1 MRRGLKQMFYGNTN
15 GGEVGIEYQQPPQPI
30 RRPFGSAPP
39 PLQQIQQTPPLQR
52 PAGFLHKIL
61 RSGGVTVDLN
71 NQQQQQ
77 PSPKQQPIPRPR
89 KVLPQQQQQ
98 ISYVHKQQPLEC
110 SIDGDYAELE
120 QTWKQQRNVSAPLS
134 PKTVKFGDHDL
145 LKQQQALFA
154 FPQQQQ
160 RSESNLGTPTKQWQR
175 GIGGGGPQHSA
186 SSEEAGAALD
196 EAARDLL
203 RLSEEP
209 RFRVPQQFI
218 SRQQQQTPINREISP
233 DTVSATTGAA
243 TRGRRSTAPFAGLTR
258 PASGQPW
265 PQIPTMSEQFESGIV
280 AGGGEGHRPGPE
292 NGKREEEENLIDGDE
307 GPDHIFIHRHVERE
321 HVLETEQ
328 KRPLPPV
335 VKTTVEGKLKME
347 KSVGSHLIRCDHE
360 IAKAYTVRDTLTHYR
375 IRTIIGKR
383 QLLIEEIQK
392 TEIGED
398 GGKGP
403 PTVRSSG
410 TYRLSVF
417 EDGKE
422 IGTHEADIQLPEN
435 ISKPDYLAKLSER
448 LLSDLASLD
457 DSKEQITAVTRVEIE
472 CIEDVTDIVKTYRI
486 GLAAPKEEEQPA
498 PVQLPTMLAPP
509 VEEFAYE
516 SASDHLSELGPIEL
530 ESRVYIDQL
539 EPEELERRDIRLMQE
554 GRLFEDKARIGIQHR
569 AAEEM
574 SEESIESAPKPPPE
588 AAALVDCE
596 LQRREDRSL
605 MEVYIAVPLLQHLT
619 IILRLHKAKRRRI
632 QQQQMAAE
640 ESLELTETPI
650 LINAPPRI
658 EVTTELPQQLLQ
670 ALGTSFDYQL
680 AGQHHEGRAF
690 LRTQGRVYSEE
701 SSVSSYGAT
710 TTTEPKQGIYS
721 MEMSGQLLEGMDRLR
736 PMKRYESE
744 TSIDYEERAG
754 GGITH
759 VNMVRKEDKGSFEL
773 TIVCDNKW
781 NIIPLPSLKA
791 FERPKQLY
799 EAMEFMKTIEKER
812 IEEVARS
819 EIIQKCSNNL
829 IANFNTI
836 AQQSSQITLF
846 CALESDIRKRDF
858 LTEKLNK
865 AINIE
870 RIAPFFATEFISEN
884 VNLSLSIGASG
895 RLLVAPDVFKILNER
910 RESHGHQFNT
920 IAQQISQLT
929 QHVHLERK
937 EYENSQFSVESRPIR
952 LPRIDMIRQNIREFS
967 IQDEHCS
974 VLMEHRSVMGEQ
986 TTADWGY
993 SVSGS
998 ELRFHWSA
1006 PPPGLEE
1013 RHVPPLPPPLSP
1025 RAVSPLE
1032 SVFVH
1037 QSTSTTIHE
1046 SEKQRFAVSHFV
1058 ALPTTQESDARLAE
1072 SIKASATWVE
1082 SLPEPQP
1089 VPSISTFEQQKKIAQ
1104 RDIQVEGPPKRA
1116 KSIQLEQPWREDR
1129 TIQVIETIQ
1138 KPQLL
1143 GAFIQTE
1150 QKEMIGKST
1159 QMEEKPKKGQQSV
1172 QALPHPKQIRSV
1184 QTLKEEQ
1191 IKYTQSEK
1199 PLIGEKTIGVELPS
1213 LGDKSIQENKE
1224 DASQTEEMIKKGGRT
1239 IGVNLPS
1246 LTARTTQAQ
1255 RIEQQLMAIQT
1266 QEVPT
1271 GSKTVEVEQSK
1282 IELPKRRA
1290 QSVQSE
1296 RTQKG
1301 AKSVQGWP
1309 EMSSK
1314 DLQSPR
1320 ASTEERTIQ
1329 TVEMPKTEVRAVQS
1343 EVEIRQIHSFQ
1354 TRPEFRLKTSE
1365 TDLTQLKEE
1374 ETQSEITQIT
1384 GRTVQSVQ
1392 KEEQTKEIE
1401 AKPTLGGKEFQTE
1414 KEIVESRGTQMDR
1427 PKLQVQAVQS
1437 EKVLQ
1442 TAGQTQVEEIVL
1454 GKCTIQ
1460 AGPALGEK
1468 SVQMEVPEHITQEVQ
1483 VKPTISSRLLQ
1494 TPVIQQL
1501 EMSTQ
1506 SEQTILEARGTQMD
1520 KTELKGREV
1529 QSEIVE
1535 LFGRG
1540 TQSEGP
1546 QQSCQAIQA
1555 SPWMEGRIAQTES
1568 PEQKHQ
1574 AVQAEKPLLR
1584 TIKSESIPREI
1595 ASKITSSEEIQ
1606 LMPKSVGVRQEMS
1619 IGETQIEVPTKLMR
1633 TVSAD
1638 ELRKLTNEMYV
1649 QTLGTCQ
1656 EDQGTM
1662 TIEEKKK
1669 VYKSWEGQVLEEQ
1682 KEEQIV
1688 SINKYVATPVEI
1700 ETEEVKICLGI
1711 ETQVLGQ
1718 MKGNEVDNEEFIKK
1732 RSDSGFTETSF
1743 LQSEYLKVNEN
1754 IFEEKGIIEEL
1765 NIPIYLER
1773 NSKDFASNEILEK
1786 KLENIEEYFEEEKN
1800 NNFNLLQISHPEESL
1815 KVSVMLLEH
1824 NQQLISP
1831 ISERTIKIPEEK
1843 NKSSSSLDSVGIN
1856 SEISEIN
1863 SEEEELREQKQHSSP
1878 SLKIFGFD
1886 AKVFESEKDFVLRI
1900 KAVVTNEPKK
1910 VIDSQIKVEEWL
1922 TKYGDSQLFEE
1933 DEMNEKEEELLTEK
1947 DELEIFKKIM
1957 KSSRQSSITKE
1968 FSDEVK
1974 ESPQEKAYLQL
1985 KEKLQEKVLLSS
1997 KAPIHELE
2005 EFSANLIGKEKWENA
2020 TKLQKSASLSSVRE
2034 FVETRSDSFIS
2045 INQTTKDSEEFEI
2058 EIKERRRLE
2067 EKINTKEVGDLKIE
2081 SQITL
2086 EHPNSEEKTDKK
2098 LKEKLQEKTFLSSK
2112 ASIKELKEFSANFV
2126 GKEEWEST
2134 RKIQKSKKKR
2144 QLEEKVKTK
2153 EAGNFKIQSQMIFEH
2168 LNVLEKAD
2176 LKLNEKLREKAL
2188 LSSKASLHEK
2198 KEFSANLIGKEE
2210 CESTKKLQKSAR
2222 KEEWES
2228 TRKIQKSASEI
2239 NISIKLKEFN
2249 ETRFDSVISF
2259 NQRPKDSGKF
2269 EIKIKERRKLNEKI
2283 NTKSAGDLKI
2293 QSQMTLEQPNSE
2305 ETANMYLK
2313 EKLQEQIFLPSK
2325 ASIHEKK
2332 DFTVDLIGKEEW
2344 ESSTK
2349 IIKSASQSSIRFKG
2363 REFSHERASSVISF
2377 YQKQKDFEE
2386 FEINLEEKRQ
2396 LKEIMNTKELQN
2408 NEIREGVFME
2418 KLQGEEILS
2427 LILMEKRNE
2436 KDVLSTKVP
2445 IYEDEEFTTKLLEY

>member
-1 MRRGLKQMFYGNTN
+1 
-15 GGEVGIEYQQPPQPI
+15 
-30 RRPFGSAPP
+30 
-39 PLQQIQQTPPLQR
+39 
-52 PAGFLHKIL
+52 
-61 RSGGVTVDLN
+61 
-71 NQQQQQ
+71 
-77 PSPKQQPIPRPR
+77 
-89 KVLPQQQQQ
+89 
-98 ISYVHKQQPLEC
+98 
-110 SIDGDYAELE
+110 
-120 QTWKQQRNVSAPLS
+120 
-134 PKTVKFGDHDL
+134 
-145 LKQQQALFA
+145 
-154 FPQQQQ
+154 
-160 RSESNLGTPTKQWQR
+160 
-175 GIGGGGPQHSA
+175 
-186 SSEEAGAALD
+186 
-196 EAARDLL
+196 
-203 RLSEEP
+203 
-209 RFRVPQQFI
+209 
-218 SRQQQQTPINREISP
+218 
-233 DTVSATTGAA
+233 
-243 TRGRRSTAPFAGLTR
+243 
-258 PASGQPW
+258 
-265 PQIPTMSEQFESGIV
+265 
-280 AGGGEGHRPGPE
+280 
-292 NGKREEEENLIDGDE
+292 
-307 GPDHIFIHRHVERE
+307 
-321 HVLETEQ
+321 
-328 KRPLPPV
+328 
-335 VKTTVEGKLKME
+335 ME

-457 DSKEQITAVTRVEIE
+457 DSQEQITAVTRVEIE

-632 QQQQMAAE
+632 QQQQMAAGYGYERQGRRYHDITRLAKTSRFESE
-640 ESLELTETPI
+640 ESLELTETPPI

-670 ALGTSFDYQL
+670 VHERLHEQQRKEINALGTSFDYQL

-812 IEEVARS
+812 IEEARS

-846 CALESDIRKRDF
+846 CAFESDIRKRDF

-920 IAQQISQLT
+920 IAQQMSQLT

-986 TTADWGY
+986 TTADWGH

-1013 RHVPPLPPPLSP
+1013 RPVPPLPPPLSP

-1058 ALPTTQESDARLAE
+1058 ALPTTKESDARLAE

-1089 VPSISTFEQQKKIAQ
+1089 IPSISTFEQQKKIAQ

-1159 QMEEKPKKGQQSV
+1159 QMEEKPKIGQQSV
-1172 QALPHPKQIRSV
+1172 QALPQPKEIRSV
-1184 QTLKEEQ
+1184 QVLKEEQ

-1213 LGDKSIQENKE
+1213 LGDKSIQVLKTEQFERISQTEGKITKTREIQAKQELNKKEVQTIEIKQENKE
-1224 DASQTEEMIKKGGRT
+1224 NASQTEEMIKKGGRT

-1271 GSKTVEVEQSK
+1271 GSKTVEVEQPK

-1296 RTQKG
+1296 RAQKG
-1301 AKSVQGWP
+1301 AKSVQGQP
-1309 EMSSK
+1309 EMLSK

-1354 TRPEFRLKTSE
+1354 TRPEFGLKTSE

-1374 ETQSEITQIT
+1374 ETQSEITKIT
-1384 GRTVQSVQ
+1384 DRTVQSVQ
-1392 KEEQTKEIE
+1392 KEEQTKETQ

-1414 KEIVESRGTQMDR
+1414 KEIVESQGTQMDR
-1427 PKLQVQAVQS
+1427 PQLQVQAVQS

-1442 TAGQTQVEEIVL
+1442 AAGQTQVEEIAL
-1454 GKCTIQ
+1454 GKCTTQ

-1520 KTELKGREV
+1520 KTVLKGREV

-1584 TIKSESIPREI
+1584 TIKSESTPREI

-1619 IGETQIEVPTKLMR
+1619 IGETQMEGPTKLMR

-1688 SINKYVATPVEI
+1688 SINKYVAAPVEI
-1700 ETEEVKICLGI
+1700 ETERRE
-1711 ETQVLGQ
+1711 
-1718 MKGNEVDNEEFIKK
+1718 
-1732 RSDSGFTETSF
+1732 
-1743 LQSEYLKVNEN
+1743 
-1754 IFEEKGIIEEL
+1754 
-1765 NIPIYLER
+1765 IP
-1773 NSKDFASNEILEK
+1773 A
-1786 KLENIEEYFEEEKN
+1786 
-1800 NNFNLLQISHPEESL
+1800 
-1815 KVSVMLLEH
+1815 VS
-1824 NQQLISP
+1824 
-1831 ISERTIKIPEEK
+1831 
-1843 NKSSSSLDSVGIN
+1843 
-1856 SEISEIN
+1856 
-1863 SEEEELREQKQHSSP
+1863 
-1878 SLKIFGFD
+1878 
-1886 AKVFESEKDFVLRI
+1886 
-1900 KAVVTNEPKK
+1900 
-1910 VIDSQIKVEEWL
+1910 
-1922 TKYGDSQLFEE
+1922 
-1933 DEMNEKEEELLTEK
+1933 
-1947 DELEIFKKIM
+1947 
-1957 KSSRQSSITKE
+1957 
-1968 FSDEVK
+1968 
-1974 ESPQEKAYLQL
+1974 
-1985 KEKLQEKVLLSS
+1985 
-1997 KAPIHELE
+1997 
-2005 EFSANLIGKEKWENA
+2005 
-2020 TKLQKSASLSSVRE
+2020 
-2034 FVETRSDSFIS
+2034 
-2045 INQTTKDSEEFEI
+2045 
-2058 EIKERRRLE
+2058 
-2067 EKINTKEVGDLKIE
+2067 
-2081 SQITL
+2081 
-2086 EHPNSEEKTDKK
+2086 
-2098 LKEKLQEKTFLSSK
+2098 
-2112 ASIKELKEFSANFV
+2112 
-2126 GKEEWEST
+2126 
-2134 RKIQKSKKKR
+2134 
-2144 QLEEKVKTK
+2144 
-2153 EAGNFKIQSQMIFEH
+2153 
-2168 LNVLEKAD
+2168 
-2176 LKLNEKLREKAL
+2176 
-2188 LSSKASLHEK
+2188 
-2198 KEFSANLIGKEE
+2198 
-2210 CESTKKLQKSAR
+2210 
-2222 KEEWES
+2222 
-2228 TRKIQKSASEI
+2228 
-2239 NISIKLKEFN
+2239 
-2249 ETRFDSVISF
+2249 
-2259 NQRPKDSGKF
+2259 
-2269 EIKIKERRKLNEKI
+2269 
-2283 NTKSAGDLKI
+2283 
-2293 QSQMTLEQPNSE
+2293 
-2305 ETANMYLK
+2305 
-2313 EKLQEQIFLPSK
+2313 
-2325 ASIHEKK
+2325 
-2332 DFTVDLIGKEEW
+2332 
-2344 ESSTK
+2344 
-2349 IIKSASQSSIRFKG
+2349 SQSSSR
-2363 REFSHERASSVISF
+2363 
-2377 YQKQKDFEE
+2377 
-2386 FEINLEEKRQ
+2386 
-2396 LKEIMNTKELQN
+2396 
-2408 NEIREGVFME
+2408 
-2418 KLQGEEILS
+2418 GE
-2427 LILMEKRNE
+2427 
-2436 KDVLSTKVP
+2436 
-2445 IYEDEEFTTKLLEY
+2445 

>member
-1 MRRGLKQMFYGNTN
+1 
-15 GGEVGIEYQQPPQPI
+15 
-30 RRPFGSAPP
+30 
-39 PLQQIQQTPPLQR
+39 
-52 PAGFLHKIL
+52 
-61 RSGGVTVDLN
+61 
-71 NQQQQQ
+71 
-77 PSPKQQPIPRPR
+77 
-89 KVLPQQQQQ
+89 
-98 ISYVHKQQPLEC
+98 
-110 SIDGDYAELE
+110 
-120 QTWKQQRNVSAPLS
+120 
-134 PKTVKFGDHDL
+134 
-145 LKQQQALFA
+145 
-154 FPQQQQ
+154 
-160 RSESNLGTPTKQWQR
+160 
-175 GIGGGGPQHSA
+175 
-186 SSEEAGAALD
+186 
-196 EAARDLL
+196 
-203 RLSEEP
+203 
-209 RFRVPQQFI
+209 
-218 SRQQQQTPINREISP
+218 
-233 DTVSATTGAA
+233 
-243 TRGRRSTAPFAGLTR
+243 
-258 PASGQPW
+258 
-265 PQIPTMSEQFESGIV
+265 
-280 AGGGEGHRPGPE
+280 
-292 NGKREEEENLIDGDE
+292 
-307 GPDHIFIHRHVERE
+307 
-321 HVLETEQ
+321 
-328 KRPLPPV
+328 
-335 VKTTVEGKLKME
+335 
-347 KSVGSHLIRCDHE
+347 
-360 IAKAYTVRDTLTHYR
+360 
-375 IRTIIGKR
+375 
-383 QLLIEEIQK
+383 
-392 TEIGED
+392 
-398 GGKGP
+398 
-403 PTVRSSG
+403 
-410 TYRLSVF
+410 
-417 EDGKE
+417 
-422 IGTHEADIQLPEN
+422 
-435 ISKPDYLAKLSER
+435 
-448 LLSDLASLD
+448 
-457 DSKEQITAVTRVEIE
+457 
-472 CIEDVTDIVKTYRI
+472 
-486 GLAAPKEEEQPA
+486 
-498 PVQLPTMLAPP
+498 
-509 VEEFAYE
+509 
-516 SASDHLSELGPIEL
+516 
-530 ESRVYIDQL
+530 
-539 EPEELERRDIRLMQE
+539 
-554 GRLFEDKARIGIQHR
+554 
-569 AAEEM
+569 
-574 SEESIESAPKPPPE
+574 
-588 AAALVDCE
+588 
-596 LQRREDRSL
+596 

-632 QQQQMAAE
+632 QQQQMAAGYGYERQGRRYHDITRLAKTSRFESE
-640 ESLELTETPI
+640 ESLELTETPPI

-670 ALGTSFDYQL
+670 VHERLHEQQRKEINVHEAIKKNKFFDLKKIFFKALGTSFDYQL

-812 IEEVARS
+812 IEEARS

-846 CALESDIRKRDF
+846 CAFESDIRKRDF

-920 IAQQISQLT
+920 IAQQMSQLT

-952 LPRIDMIRQNIREFS
+952 LPRIDMSFCYIAFIHIGSIVYVRYIRQNIREFS

-974 VLMEHRSVMGEQ
+974 VLMEHRSAMGEQ

-1013 RHVPPLPPPLSP
+1013 RLPPLPPPLSP

-1058 ALPTTQESDARLAE
+1058 ALPTTKESDARLAE

-1089 VPSISTFEQQKKIAQ
+1089 IPSISTFEQQKKIAQ

-1159 QMEEKPKKGQQSV
+1159 QMEEEPKIGQQSV
-1172 QALPHPKQIRSV
+1172 QALPQPKQIRSV

-1213 LGDKSIQENKE
+1213 LGDKSIQVLKTEQFERISQTEDKITETKEIQAKQELNKREVQTVEIKQENKE
-1224 DASQTEEMIKKGGRT
+1224 DASQTEEMIKKGGKT

-1271 GSKTVEVEQSK
+1271 GSKTVEVEQPK

-1296 RTQKG
+1296 RAKRD
-1301 AKSVQGWP
+1301 AKSVQGQP
-1309 EMSSK
+1309 EMLSK

-1343 EVEIRQIHSFQ
+1343 EVGIRHIHSFQ
-1354 TRPEFRLKTSE
+1354 TRPEFGLKTSE

-1384 GRTVQSVQ
+1384 DRTIQSVQ
-1392 KEEQTKEIE
+1392 KEEQTKETQ

-1442 TAGQTQVEEIVL
+1442 AAGQTQVEEIVL

-1468 SVQMEVPEHITQEVQ
+1468 SVQMEVPEHVTQEVQ

-1520 KTELKGREV
+1520 KTVLQGREV

-1584 TIKSESIPREI
+1584 TIKSESTPREI

-1619 IGETQIEVPTKLMR
+1619 IGETQMEGPTKLIR

-1638 ELRKLTNEMYV
+1638 ELRKLTTEMYV

-1669 VYKSWEGQVLEEQ
+1669 IYKSWEGQVLEEQ

-1688 SINKYVATPVEI
+1688 SINKYVAAPVEI
-1700 ETEEVKICLGI
+1700 ETV
-1711 ETQVLGQ
+1711 
-1718 MKGNEVDNEEFIKK
+1718 
-1732 RSDSGFTETSF
+1732 
-1743 LQSEYLKVNEN
+1743 
-1754 IFEEKGIIEEL
+1754 
-1765 NIPIYLER
+1765 
-1773 NSKDFASNEILEK
+1773 
-1786 KLENIEEYFEEEKN
+1786 
-1800 NNFNLLQISHPEESL
+1800 
-1815 KVSVMLLEH
+1815 
-1824 NQQLISP
+1824 
-1831 ISERTIKIPEEK
+1831 
-1843 NKSSSSLDSVGIN
+1843 
-1856 SEISEIN
+1856 
-1863 SEEEELREQKQHSSP
+1863 
-1878 SLKIFGFD
+1878 
-1886 AKVFESEKDFVLRI
+1886 
-1900 KAVVTNEPKK
+1900 
-1910 VIDSQIKVEEWL
+1910 
-1922 TKYGDSQLFEE
+1922 
-1933 DEMNEKEEELLTEK
+1933 
-1947 DELEIFKKIM
+1947 
-1957 KSSRQSSITKE
+1957 
-1968 FSDEVK
+1968 
-1974 ESPQEKAYLQL
+1974 
-1985 KEKLQEKVLLSS
+1985 
-1997 KAPIHELE
+1997 
-2005 EFSANLIGKEKWENA
+2005 
-2020 TKLQKSASLSSVRE
+2020 
-2034 FVETRSDSFIS
+2034 
-2045 INQTTKDSEEFEI
+2045 
-2058 EIKERRRLE
+2058 
-2067 EKINTKEVGDLKIE
+2067 
-2081 SQITL
+2081 
-2086 EHPNSEEKTDKK
+2086 
-2098 LKEKLQEKTFLSSK
+2098 
-2112 ASIKELKEFSANFV
+2112 
-2126 GKEEWEST
+2126 
-2134 RKIQKSKKKR
+2134 
-2144 QLEEKVKTK
+2144 
-2153 EAGNFKIQSQMIFEH
+2153 
-2168 LNVLEKAD
+2168 
-2176 LKLNEKLREKAL
+2176 
-2188 LSSKASLHEK
+2188 
-2198 KEFSANLIGKEE
+2198 
-2210 CESTKKLQKSAR
+2210 
-2222 KEEWES
+2222 
-2228 TRKIQKSASEI
+2228 
-2239 NISIKLKEFN
+2239 
-2249 ETRFDSVISF
+2249 
-2259 NQRPKDSGKF
+2259 
-2269 EIKIKERRKLNEKI
+2269 
-2283 NTKSAGDLKI
+2283 
-2293 QSQMTLEQPNSE
+2293 
-2305 ETANMYLK
+2305 
-2313 EKLQEQIFLPSK
+2313 
-2325 ASIHEKK
+2325 
-2332 DFTVDLIGKEEW
+2332 
-2344 ESSTK
+2344 
-2349 IIKSASQSSIRFKG
+2349 
-2363 REFSHERASSVISF
+2363 
-2377 YQKQKDFEE
+2377 
-2386 FEINLEEKRQ
+2386 
-2396 LKEIMNTKELQN
+2396 
-2408 NEIREGVFME
+2408 
-2418 KLQGEEILS
+2418 
-2427 LILMEKRNE
+2427 
-2436 KDVLSTKVP
+2436 
-2445 IYEDEEFTTKLLEY
+2445 

>member
-71 NQQQQQ
+71 NQQQQ

-98 ISYVHKQQPLEC
+98 ISFVHKQQPLEC

-160 RSESNLGTPTKQWQR
+160 RSESEQTRPQPFHQVPSQKQQQTISQSLYTIPQLGSNTRVGGNFGVYQPPTQHPQQKTSTVNTRIGNLGTPTKQWQR

-209 RFRVPQQFI
+209 VSFNKFTGGRNVQKAASTSQMQRFRVPQQFI

-457 DSKEQITAVTRVEIE
+457 DSQEQITAVTRVEIE

-632 QQQQMAAE
+632 QQQQQMAAGYGYERQGRRYHDITRLAKTSRFESE

-670 ALGTSFDYQL
+670 VHERLHEQQRKEINVHEALGTSFDYQL

-812 IEEVARS
+812 IEEARS

-998 ELRFHWSA
+998 QKETFS
-1006 PPPGLEE
+1006 
-1013 RHVPPLPPPLSP
+1013 
-1025 RAVSPLE
+1025 
-1032 SVFVH
+1032 
-1037 QSTSTTIHE
+1037 STSNV
-1046 SEKQRFAVSHFV
+1046 FF
-1058 ALPTTQESDARLAE
+1058 
-1072 SIKASATWVE
+1072 
-1082 SLPEPQP
+1082 
-1089 VPSISTFEQQKKIAQ
+1089 F
-1104 RDIQVEGPPKRA
+1104 
-1116 KSIQLEQPWREDR
+1116 
-1129 TIQVIETIQ
+1129 
-1138 KPQLL
+1138 
-1143 GAFIQTE
+1143 
-1150 QKEMIGKST
+1150 
-1159 QMEEKPKKGQQSV
+1159 
-1172 QALPHPKQIRSV
+1172 
-1184 QTLKEEQ
+1184 
-1191 IKYTQSEK
+1191 
-1199 PLIGEKTIGVELPS
+1199 
-1213 LGDKSIQENKE
+1213 
-1224 DASQTEEMIKKGGRT
+1224 
-1239 IGVNLPS
+1239 
-1246 LTARTTQAQ
+1246 
-1255 RIEQQLMAIQT
+1255 
-1266 QEVPT
+1266 
-1271 GSKTVEVEQSK
+1271 
-1282 IELPKRRA
+1282 
-1290 QSVQSE
+1290 
-1296 RTQKG
+1296 
-1301 AKSVQGWP
+1301 
-1309 EMSSK
+1309 
-1314 DLQSPR
+1314 
-1320 ASTEERTIQ
+1320 
-1329 TVEMPKTEVRAVQS
+1329 
-1343 EVEIRQIHSFQ
+1343 
-1354 TRPEFRLKTSE
+1354 
-1365 TDLTQLKEE
+1365 
-1374 ETQSEITQIT
+1374 
-1384 GRTVQSVQ
+1384 
-1392 KEEQTKEIE
+1392 
-1401 AKPTLGGKEFQTE
+1401 
-1414 KEIVESRGTQMDR
+1414 SR
-1427 PKLQVQAVQS
+1427 
-1437 EKVLQ
+1437 VL
-1442 TAGQTQVEEIVL
+1442 
-1454 GKCTIQ
+1454 
-1460 AGPALGEK
+1460 
-1468 SVQMEVPEHITQEVQ
+1468 
-1483 VKPTISSRLLQ
+1483 
-1494 TPVIQQL
+1494 
-1501 EMSTQ
+1501 
-1506 SEQTILEARGTQMD
+1506 
-1520 KTELKGREV
+1520 
-1529 QSEIVE
+1529 
-1535 LFGRG
+1535 
-1540 TQSEGP
+1540 
-1546 QQSCQAIQA
+1546 
-1555 SPWMEGRIAQTES
+1555 
-1568 PEQKHQ
+1568 
-1574 AVQAEKPLLR
+1574 
-1584 TIKSESIPREI
+1584 
-1595 ASKITSSEEIQ
+1595 
-1606 LMPKSVGVRQEMS
+1606 
-1619 IGETQIEVPTKLMR
+1619 
-1633 TVSAD
+1633 
-1638 ELRKLTNEMYV
+1638 
-1649 QTLGTCQ
+1649 
-1656 EDQGTM
+1656 
-1662 TIEEKKK
+1662 
-1669 VYKSWEGQVLEEQ
+1669 
-1682 KEEQIV
+1682 
-1688 SINKYVATPVEI
+1688 
-1700 ETEEVKICLGI
+1700 
-1711 ETQVLGQ
+1711 
-1718 MKGNEVDNEEFIKK
+1718 
-1732 RSDSGFTETSF
+1732 
-1743 LQSEYLKVNEN
+1743 
-1754 IFEEKGIIEEL
+1754 
-1765 NIPIYLER
+1765 
-1773 NSKDFASNEILEK
+1773 
-1786 KLENIEEYFEEEKN
+1786 
-1800 NNFNLLQISHPEESL
+1800 
-1815 KVSVMLLEH
+1815 
-1824 NQQLISP
+1824 
-1831 ISERTIKIPEEK
+1831 
-1843 NKSSSSLDSVGIN
+1843 
-1856 SEISEIN
+1856 
-1863 SEEEELREQKQHSSP
+1863 
-1878 SLKIFGFD
+1878 
-1886 AKVFESEKDFVLRI
+1886 
-1900 KAVVTNEPKK
+1900 
-1910 VIDSQIKVEEWL
+1910 
-1922 TKYGDSQLFEE
+1922 
-1933 DEMNEKEEELLTEK
+1933 
-1947 DELEIFKKIM
+1947 
-1957 KSSRQSSITKE
+1957 
-1968 FSDEVK
+1968 
-1974 ESPQEKAYLQL
+1974 
-1985 KEKLQEKVLLSS
+1985 
-1997 KAPIHELE
+1997 
-2005 EFSANLIGKEKWENA
+2005 
-2020 TKLQKSASLSSVRE
+2020 
-2034 FVETRSDSFIS
+2034 
-2045 INQTTKDSEEFEI
+2045 
-2058 EIKERRRLE
+2058 
-2067 EKINTKEVGDLKIE
+2067 
-2081 SQITL
+2081 
-2086 EHPNSEEKTDKK
+2086 
-2098 LKEKLQEKTFLSSK
+2098 
-2112 ASIKELKEFSANFV
+2112 
-2126 GKEEWEST
+2126 
-2134 RKIQKSKKKR
+2134 
-2144 QLEEKVKTK
+2144 
-2153 EAGNFKIQSQMIFEH
+2153 
-2168 LNVLEKAD
+2168 
-2176 LKLNEKLREKAL
+2176 
-2188 LSSKASLHEK
+2188 
-2198 KEFSANLIGKEE
+2198 
-2210 CESTKKLQKSAR
+2210 
-2222 KEEWES
+2222 
-2228 TRKIQKSASEI
+2228 
-2239 NISIKLKEFN
+2239 
-2249 ETRFDSVISF
+2249 
-2259 NQRPKDSGKF
+2259 
-2269 EIKIKERRKLNEKI
+2269 
-2283 NTKSAGDLKI
+2283 
-2293 QSQMTLEQPNSE
+2293 
-2305 ETANMYLK
+2305 
-2313 EKLQEQIFLPSK
+2313 
-2325 ASIHEKK
+2325 
-2332 DFTVDLIGKEEW
+2332 
-2344 ESSTK
+2344 
-2349 IIKSASQSSIRFKG
+2349 
-2363 REFSHERASSVISF
+2363 
-2377 YQKQKDFEE
+2377 
-2386 FEINLEEKRQ
+2386 
-2396 LKEIMNTKELQN
+2396 
-2408 NEIREGVFME
+2408 
-2418 KLQGEEILS
+2418 
-2427 LILMEKRNE
+2427 
-2436 KDVLSTKVP
+2436 
-2445 IYEDEEFTTKLLEY
+2445 